1 MSSPVKSLSWWAEN
15 SVFWN
20 HHASSCQLSTWQTC
34 LRPLRSPWTTH
45 GVVFRELGNVIWPI
59 YCHMWP
65 HGARPHSGLSFRL
78 RPCRLVWRGHLLWK
92 HRAGL
97 NRQCV
102 KPAPNKSKSK
112 PAGKHWPTGATLMF
126 ILNFSSL
133 FWAFPFPASCICSC
147 LWLLRSCA
155 VNLSHWR
162 LYFLPVSYAIST
174 IWLSQETKWKAV
186 SWKNTWRRWRNSFF
200 FFPTDIFHGAGCSES
215 RVRKACGPRDPSEKD
230 LSLMVDRRYLMVWG
244 WPGLSPGLSDW
255 SHGGCRAREEN
266 ALELPWPQTPISWT
280 GSNISRIQKKLEETM
295 KEFEN
300 ISRHLKTLT
309 LNTKKWTLDSVGLNQ
324 STQETST
331 DFQ

>member
-20 HHASSCQLSTWQTC
+20 HHASSRQLSTWQTC

-162 LYFLPVSYAIST
+162 LYFSSRELRNINNLVVTGDKVEGRLLEKHMAQMAQFVFFSHRHFSWSRMQWESSPESLRSTGSIRKRSQPHGGPQVSHGLRLART
-174 IWLSQETKWKAV
+174 LTRAIWLK
-186 SWKNTWRRWRNSFF
+186 
-200 FFPTDIFHGAGCSES
+200 
-215 RVRKACGPRDPSEKD
+215 
-230 LSLMVDRRYLMVWG
+230 
-244 WPGLSPGLSDW
+244 
-255 SHGGCRAREEN
+255 
-266 ALELPWPQTPISWT
+266 PWW
-280 GSNISRIQKKLEETM
+280 M
-295 KEFEN
+295 
-300 ISRHLKTLT
+300 
-309 LNTKKWTLDSVGLNQ
+309 
-324 STQETST
+324 
-331 DFQ
+331 